1 MRDRLT
7 LQPLWQDIRYSGR
20 TLRSSPVF
28 SLTVLLAVALS
39 IGPVTA
45 ILSVGNWLLWR
56 PHPGVTDARSLA
68 VVWFGQWRQNGRS
81 VSFSPS
87 GVSYDN
93 LADIRSRARTIT
105 GIAGVQESSSSL
117 SVPGG
122 LPRQAGTAVVTADFF
137 DVLGVRLS
145 AGRSFTP
152 DEDRGPFGS
161 PVVVISHGLAQS
173 AFGSAQGALGKSIAL
188 NSRPFSV
195 IGVAPPAFGGISN
208 TGGIEAWLTGAT
220 WPYLNHVKES
230 RDDLFYGFV
239 VRAAPDRTFA
249 EVESELKV
257 LARQLAD
264 PTG

>member
-68 VVWFGQWRQNGRS
+68 VVWFGQWRQNGAS
-81 VSFSPS
+81 VGFSPS

-105 GIAGVQESSSSL
+105 GIAGVHRKQFESL
-117 SVPGG
+117 GG
-122 LPRQAGTAVVTADFF
+122 GRVAPPEAGTAWSRQISSTS
-137 DVLGVRLS
+137 S
-145 AGRSFTP
+145 AYGSAPAEASRP

-161 PVVVISHGLAQS
+161 PVVVISHGLAQFSIRIS
-173 AFGSAQGALGKSIAL
+173 AGRPRQIHRAQQPAVLGHRRGAA
-188 NSRPFSV
+188 
-195 IGVAPPAFGGISN
+195 GVRRHLEHRRHRG
-208 TGGIEAWLTGAT
+208 
-220 WPYLNHVKES
+220 
-230 RDDLFYGFV
+230 
-239 VRAAPDRTFA
+239 
-249 EVESELKV
+249 
-257 LARQLAD
+257 LAD
-264 PTG
+264 RRDLALSEPRQGVPRHVTRRRSLLRVRRAGGTRQHRSPRSRAN